1 MKHEISPVVDRLS
14 TEKREILDG
23 QFDFYYGTK
32 KDGDFKP
39 TSEGFF
45 ERLEQVRKRLGIT
58 YIFAPSL
65 AFTKRTGSLTGEQEV
80 GYVVGPKNQKLKYA
94 DEGILRTEAKADGG
108 VLFYQDLRE
117 LGVSPDEVAL
127 AGFNADCPF
136 IIGYDEERQAL
147 FMLHAGLGCIH
158 KPNDD
163 KKETIFENLVRDYGL
178 NPKKIKIFVTA
189 GIQKCCYGR
198 NDDAFQK
205 VFDEWGGDLQS
216 VATIGDREGQ
226 TSLDLSGLIEKD
238 LLRVGVAPENITVD
252 KHCTCHDGEHW
263 SNVNGEDE
271 RNLLLVKMRK
281 I

>member
-1 MKHEISPVVDRLS
+1 MEKITNIDALLS
-14 TEKREILDG
+14 RKKEILGG
-23 QFDFYYGTK
+23 QFEFFNGTK
-32 KDGDFKP
+32 ADGDFKP
-39 TSEGFF
+39 SSPGFF
-45 ERLEQVRKRLGIT
+45 ERLEGVRKRLGIT

-65 AFTKRTGSLTGEQEV
+65 AFTKRTGSLTGDQEV

-94 DEGILRTEAKADGG
+94 DEGILRTESKADGG
-108 VLFYQDLRE
+108 VLFFQELSD

-158 KPNDD
+158 KPNDN
-163 KKETIFENLVRDYGL
+163 KKETIFENLVKDYNL

-205 VFDEWGGDLQS
+205 VFDEWGGDLKS
-216 VATIGDREGQ
+216 LATQGSRQGQ
-226 TSLDLSGLIEKD
+226 TSLDLSALIQRD
-238 LLRVGVAPENITVD
+238 LLRVGVPSENITVD
-252 KHCTCHDGEHW
+252 DHCTCHDGEHW

-271 RNLLLVKMRK
+271 RNLLLVKMK
-281 I
+281 K